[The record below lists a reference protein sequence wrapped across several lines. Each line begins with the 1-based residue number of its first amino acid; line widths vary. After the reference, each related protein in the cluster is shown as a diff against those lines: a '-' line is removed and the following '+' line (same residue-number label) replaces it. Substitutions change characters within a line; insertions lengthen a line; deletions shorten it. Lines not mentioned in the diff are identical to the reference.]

1 MRRKNQMRRFKI
13 KKEKLQ
19 QNEIIRS
26 FGESIYIRKTNI
38 DEV

>member
-19 QNEIIRS
+19 QNETIKS